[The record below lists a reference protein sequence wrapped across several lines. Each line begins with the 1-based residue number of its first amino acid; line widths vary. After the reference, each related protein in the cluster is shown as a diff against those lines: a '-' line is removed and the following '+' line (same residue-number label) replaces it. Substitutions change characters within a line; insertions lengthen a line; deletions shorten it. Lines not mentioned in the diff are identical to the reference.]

1 MKSKFLLTLGLIS
14 TTMSLSAQTNQQV
27 LDLIN
32 KEVQQNSEAY
42 QQLRKATETIGH
54 RATGTENGRI
64 AEEYAANLLRSYGYD
79 VSFQEFT
86 FSGWNRKS
94 LDLKINN
101 QSIKAVAL
109 AHSPANVSLSGELI
123 DLGNGLEED
132 YKKIG
137 DKVKGKIVFAALGL
151 LDGTPK
157 EIENLHRSEKTAL
170 AEKYGAK
177 GIILFNRP
185 AGGILLTG
193 TASVT
198 GEIIKI
204 PAINISLEDGLKI
217 KEDLLSKGKEIAKIE
232 MKNDVGQMKG
242 RNIIAKKIGS
252 KFPNEKIVLGG
263 HLDSWDLATGA
274 IDNGVGSFSVMD
286 IARTYKKLNLQN
298 DRTIEFVLFMG
309 EEVGLIGSKYY
320 VNQALKDGSIN
331 QIKAM
336 SNMDMTTNPKS
347 YYSTMESNLPIL
359 TDYANDVQ
367 KVIPDFKLKTF
378 ASVDL
383 HSDHQPFML
392 QGVPIIGLSDSQFTK
407 GALNCYHANCDTF
420 DYVEEIGLKNN
431 VILETYLLYRLSN
444 LKEIPSKRWNEQEI
458 KEALIKGNLE
468 TPLRI
473 SGDWRW

>member
-1 MKSKFLLTLGLIS
+1 
-14 TTMSLSAQTNQQV
+14 MSLSAQTNQQV

-42 QQLRKATETIGH
+42 QQLKKATETIGH

-86 FSGWNRKS
+86 FSGWNRRS

-101 QSIKAVAL
+101 QPIKAVAL

-217 KEDLLSKGKEIAKIE
+217 KENLSKGKEIAKIE

-420 DYVEEIGLKNN
+420 DYVEEVGLKNN

-444 LKEIPSKRWNEQEI
+444 LKEIPSKRWNEQEV

>member
-42 QQLRKATETIGH
+42 QQLKKATETIGH

-86 FSGWNRKS
+86 FSGWNRRS

-101 QSIKAVAL
+101 QPIKAVAL
-109 AHSPANVSLSGELI
+109 AHSPENVSLSGELI

-217 KEDLLSKGKEIAKIE
+217 KENLSKGKEIAKIE

-420 DYVEEIGLKNN
+420 DYVEEVGLKNN
-431 VILETYLLYRLSN
+431 VILETYLLYSLSN

>member
-1 MKSKFLLTLGLIS
+1 MKSKIILTACFIS
-14 TTMSLSAQTNQQV
+14 STMLLSAQTNQEI
-27 LDLIN
+27 LNLIN
-32 KEVQQNSEAY
+32 NEVEVNSEAY
-42 QQLRKATETIGH
+42 SQLKKATETIGH
-54 RATGTENGRI
+54 RATGTENGRK

-79 VSFQEFT
+79 VSFQEFS
-86 FSGWNRKS
+86 FNGWNRKS
-94 LDLKINN
+94 LNLKINN
-101 QSIKAVAL
+101 QLIKAVAL
-109 AHSPANVSLSGELI
+109 AHSPANVKLSGELI
-123 DLGNGLEED
+123 DLGNGLEDD
-132 YKKIG
+132 YKQLG
-137 DKVKGKIVFAALGL
+137 DKVKGKVVFAALGL
-151 LDGTPK
+151 LEGTPK

-198 GEIIKI
+198 GDIIKI

-217 KEDLLSKGKEIAKIE
+217 KEQLTRGKEVAKIE

-242 RNIIAKKIGS
+242 RNIIARKIGS
-252 KFPNEKIVLGG
+252 KFPKEKIVLGG

-274 IDNGVGSFSVMD
+274 IDNGVGSFSVID

-298 DRTIEFVLFMG
+298 ERTLEFVLFMG
-309 EEVGLIGSKYY
+309 EEVGLLGSKHY
-320 VNQALKDGSIN
+320 VEQAIKDGSIN

-347 YYSTMESNLPIL
+347 YYSTMDANLDVL
-359 TDYANDVQ
+359 NEYANDVQ
-367 KVIPDFKLKTF
+367 KLIPDFKLNAF
-378 ASVDL
+378 SSVDL

-444 LKEIPSKRWNEQEI
+444 LNDLPAKRWTEEEI
-458 KEALIKGNLE
+458 KTNLIKGNLE

>member
-1 MKSKFLLTLGLIS
+1 MKSKIILTACFIS
-14 TTMSLSAQTNQQV
+14 STMLLSAQTNQEI
-27 LDLIN
+27 LNLIN
-32 KEVQQNSEAY
+32 NEVEVNSEAY
-42 QQLRKATETIGH
+42 SQLKKATETIGH
-54 RATGTENGRI
+54 RATGTENGRK

-79 VSFQEFT
+79 VSFQEFS
-86 FSGWNRKS
+86 FNGWNRKS
-94 LDLKINN
+94 LNLKINN
-101 QSIKAVAL
+101 QPIKAVAL
-109 AHSPANVSLSGELI
+109 AHSPANVKLSGELI
-123 DLGNGLEED
+123 DLGNGLEDD
-132 YKKIG
+132 YKQLG
-137 DKVKGKIVFAALGL
+137 DKVKGKVVFAALGL
-151 LDGTPK
+151 LEGTPK

-198 GEIIKI
+198 GDIIKI

-217 KEDLLSKGKEIAKIE
+217 KEQLTKGKEVAKIE

-242 RNIIAKKIGS
+242 RNIIARKIGS
-252 KFPNEKIVLGG
+252 KFPKEKIVLGG

-274 IDNGVGSFSVMD
+274 IDNGVGSFSVID

-298 DRTIEFVLFMG
+298 DRTLEFVLFMG
-309 EEVGLIGSKYY
+309 EEVGLLGSKHY
-320 VNQALKDGSIN
+320 VEQAIKDGSIN

-347 YYSTMESNLPIL
+347 YYSTMDANLDVL
-359 TDYANDVQ
+359 NEYANDVQ
-367 KVIPDFKLKTF
+367 KLIPDFKLNAF
-378 ASVDL
+378 SSVDL

-444 LKEIPSKRWNEQEI
+444 LNDLPAKRWTEEEI
-458 KEALIKGNLE
+458 KTNLIKGNLE

>member
-42 QQLRKATETIGH
+42 QQLKKATETIGH

-86 FSGWNRKS
+86 FSGWNRRS

-101 QSIKAVAL
+101 QPIKAVAL

-217 KEDLLSKGKEIAKIE
+217 KENLSKGKEIAKIE

-420 DYVEEIGLKNN
+420 DYVEEVGLKNN

-444 LKEIPSKRWNEQEI
+444 LKEIPSKRWSEQEV

>member
-1 MKSKFLLTLGLIS
+1 MKSKFILTLGLITAS
-14 TTMSLSAQTNQQV
+14 FNLLAQTNQQV

-32 KEVQQNSEAY
+32 NEVQQNSEAY
-42 QQLRKATETIGH
+42 QQLKKATETIGH
-54 RATGTENGRI
+54 RATGTENGRK
-64 AEEYAANLLRSYGYD
+64 AEEYAADLLRSYGYE

-101 QSIKAVAL
+101 QPIKAVAL
-109 AHSPANVSLSGELI
+109 AHSPANVSVSGELI

-151 LDGTPK
+151 LDETPK

-198 GEIIKI
+198 GKIIKI

-217 KEDLLSKGKEIAKIE
+217 KENLTKGKEIAKIK

-252 KFPNEKIVLGG
+252 QFPNEKIVLGG

-309 EEVGLIGSKYY
+309 EEVGLVGSKHY

-347 YYSTMESNLPIL
+347 YYSTMESNLSIL

-392 QGVPIIGLSDSQFTK
+392 QGLPIIGLSDSQFTK

-420 DYVEEIGLKNN
+420 DYVEEVGLKNN

-444 LKEIPSKRWNEQEI
+444 LKDIPSKRWNEQEI

-468 TPLRI
+468 TPLRV

>member
-1 MKSKFLLTLGLIS
+1 
-14 TTMSLSAQTNQQV
+14 MSLSAQTNQQV

-42 QQLRKATETIGH
+42 QQLKKATETIGH

-86 FSGWNRKS
+86 FSGWNRRS

-101 QSIKAVAL
+101 QPIKAVAL
-109 AHSPANVSLSGELI
+109 AHSPENVSLSGELI

-217 KEDLLSKGKEIAKIE
+217 KENLSKGKEIAKIE

>member
-1 MKSKFLLTLGLIS
+1 MKSKFILTLGLITAS
-14 TTMSLSAQTNQQV
+14 FNLLAQTNQQV

-32 KEVQQNSEAY
+32 NEVQQNSEAY
-42 QQLRKATETIGH
+42 QQLKKATETIGH
-54 RATGTENGRI
+54 RATGTENGRK
-64 AEEYAANLLRSYGYD
+64 AEEYAADLLRSYGYE

-109 AHSPANVSLSGELI
+109 AHSPANVNLSGELI

-151 LDGTPK
+151 LDETPK

-198 GEIIKI
+198 GKIIKI

-217 KEDLLSKGKEIAKIE
+217 KENLTKGKEIAKIK

-252 KFPNEKIVLGG
+252 QFPNEKIVLGG

-309 EEVGLIGSKYY
+309 EEVGLVGSKHY

-347 YYSTMESNLPIL
+347 YYSTMESNLSIL

-392 QGVPIIGLSDSQFTK
+392 QGLPIIGLSDSQFTK

-420 DYVEEIGLKNN
+420 DYVEEVGLKNN

-444 LKEIPSKRWNEQEI
+444 LKDIPSKRWNEQEI

-468 TPLRI
+468 TPLRV

>member
-1 MKSKFLLTLGLIS
+1 MKSIFLLTLGLIS

-42 QQLRKATETIGH
+42 QQLKKATETIGH

-86 FSGWNRKS
+86 FSGWNRKN

-101 QSIKAVAL
+101 QPIKAVAL
-109 AHSPANVSLSGELI
+109 AHSPANVNLSGELI

-217 KEDLLSKGKEIAKIE
+217 KENLSKVKEIVEIE
-232 MKNDVGQMKG
+232 MRNDVGQMKG
-242 RNIIAKKIGS
+242 RNIIARKIGS
-252 KFPNEKIVLGG
+252 KFPKEKIVLGG

-309 EEVGLIGSKYY
+309 EEVGLVGSKYY

-347 YYSTMESNLPIL
+347 FYSTMESNLSIL

-420 DYVEEIGLKNN
+420 DYVEEVGLKNN

>member
-1 MKSKFLLTLGLIS
+1 MKSKIILTACFIS
-14 TTMSLSAQTNQQV
+14 STMLLSAQTNQEI
-27 LDLIN
+27 LNLIN
-32 KEVQQNSEAY
+32 NEVEVNSEAY
-42 QQLRKATETIGH
+42 SQLKKATETIGH
-54 RATGTENGRI
+54 RATGTENGRK

-79 VSFQEFT
+79 VSFQEFS
-86 FSGWNRKS
+86 FNGWNRKS
-94 LDLKINN
+94 LNLKINN
-101 QSIKAVAL
+101 QPIKAVAL
-109 AHSPANVSLSGELI
+109 AHSPANVKLSGELI
-123 DLGNGLEED
+123 DLGNGLEDD
-132 YKKIG
+132 YKQLG
-137 DKVKGKIVFAALGL
+137 DKVKGKVVFAALGL
-151 LDGTPK
+151 LEGTSK

-198 GEIIKI
+198 GDIIKI

-217 KEDLLSKGKEIAKIE
+217 KEQLTKRKEVAKIE

-242 RNIIAKKIGS
+242 RNIIARKIGS
-252 KFPNEKIVLGG
+252 KFPKEKIVLGG

-274 IDNGVGSFSVMD
+274 IDNGVGSFSVID

-298 DRTIEFVLFMG
+298 DRTLEFVLFMG
-309 EEVGLIGSKYY
+309 EEVGLLGSKHY
-320 VNQALKDGSIN
+320 VEQAIKDGSIN

-336 SNMDMTTNPKS
+336 SNMDMTTNPKA
-347 YYSTMESNLPIL
+347 YYSTMDANLNVL
-359 TDYANDVQ
+359 NEYAKDVQ
-367 KVIPDFKLKTF
+367 KLIPDFKLNAF
-378 ASVDL
+378 SSVDL

-444 LKEIPSKRWNEQEI
+444 LNDLPAKRWTEEEI
-458 KEALIKGNLE
+458 KTNLIKGNLE

>member
-27 LDLIN
+27 LELIN

-42 QQLRKATETIGH
+42 QQLKKATETIGH
-54 RATGTENGRI
+54 RATGIENGRI

-101 QSIKAVAL
+101 QPIKAVAL
-109 AHSPANVSLSGELI
+109 AHSPANVSVSGELI

-217 KEDLLSKGKEIAKIE
+217 KEDLSKGKEIAKIE

-444 LKEIPSKRWNEQEI
+444 LKEIPSKRWNEQEV

>member
-1 MKSKFLLTLGLIS
+1 MKSKFILTLGLITAS
-14 TTMSLSAQTNQQV
+14 FNLLAQTNQQV

-32 KEVQQNSEAY
+32 NEVQQNSEAY
-42 QQLRKATETIGH
+42 QQLKKATETIGH
-54 RATGTENGRI
+54 RATGTENGRK
-64 AEEYAANLLRSYGYD
+64 AEEYAADLLRSYGYE

-101 QSIKAVAL
+101 QPIKAVAL
-109 AHSPANVSLSGELI
+109 AHSPANVNLSGELI

-151 LDGTPK
+151 LDETPK

-198 GEIIKI
+198 GKIIKI

-217 KEDLLSKGKEIAKIE
+217 KENLTKGKEIAKIK

-252 KFPNEKIVLGG
+252 QFPNEKIVLGG

-309 EEVGLIGSKYY
+309 EEVGLVGSKHY

-347 YYSTMESNLPIL
+347 YYSTMESNLSIL

-392 QGVPIIGLSDSQFTK
+392 QGLPIIGLSDSQFTK

-420 DYVEEIGLKNN
+420 DYVEEVGLKNN

-444 LKEIPSKRWNEQEI
+444 LKDIPSKRWNEQEI

-468 TPLRI
+468 TPLRV

>member
-1 MKSKFLLTLGLIS
+1 MKSKFILTLGLITAS
-14 TTMSLSAQTNQQV
+14 FNLLAQTNQQV

-32 KEVQQNSEAY
+32 NEVQQNSEAY
-42 QQLRKATETIGH
+42 QQLKKATETIGH
-54 RATGTENGRI
+54 RATGTENGRK
-64 AEEYAANLLRSYGYD
+64 AEEYAADLLRSYGYE

-109 AHSPANVSLSGELI
+109 AHSPANVNLSGELI

-151 LDGTPK
+151 LDETPK

-198 GEIIKI
+198 GKIIKI

-217 KEDLLSKGKEIAKIE
+217 KENLTKGKEIAKIK

-252 KFPNEKIVLGG
+252 QLPNEKIVLGG

-309 EEVGLIGSKYY
+309 EEVGLVGSKHY

-347 YYSTMESNLPIL
+347 YYSTMESNLSIL

-392 QGVPIIGLSDSQFTK
+392 QGLPIIGLSDSQFTK

-420 DYVEEIGLKNN
+420 DYVEEVGLKNN

-444 LKEIPSKRWNEQEI
+444 LKDIPSKRWNEQEI

-468 TPLRI
+468 TPLRV

>member
-1 MKSKFLLTLGLIS
+1 MKSKFLLTLGLVS

-42 QQLRKATETIGH
+42 QQLKKATETIGH
-54 RATGTENGRI
+54 RATGTESGRI

-86 FSGWNRKS
+86 FSGWNRRS

-101 QSIKAVAL
+101 QPIKAVAL
-109 AHSPANVSLSGELI
+109 AHSPENVSLSGELI

-217 KEDLLSKGKEIAKIE
+217 KENLSKGKEIAKIE

-309 EEVGLIGSKYY
+309 EEVGLIGSKHY

-347 YYSTMESNLPIL
+347 YYSTMESNLSIL

-444 LKEIPSKRWNEQEI
+444 LKEIPSKRWNEQEV

>member
-1 MKSKFLLTLGLIS
+1 MKSKFILTLGLITAS
-14 TTMSLSAQTNQQV
+14 FNLSAQTNQQV

-32 KEVQQNSEAY
+32 NEVQQNSEAY
-42 QQLRKATETIGH
+42 QQLKKATETIGH
-54 RATGTENGRI
+54 RATGTENGRK
-64 AEEYAANLLRSYGYD
+64 AEEYAADLLRSYGYE

-109 AHSPANVSLSGELI
+109 AHSPANVNLSGELI

-151 LDGTPK
+151 LDETPK

-198 GEIIKI
+198 GKIIKI

-217 KEDLLSKGKEIAKIE
+217 KENLTKGKEIAKIK

-252 KFPNEKIVLGG
+252 QFPNEKIVLGG

-309 EEVGLIGSKYY
+309 EEVGLVGSKHY

-347 YYSTMESNLPIL
+347 YYSTMESNLSIL

-420 DYVEEIGLKNN
+420 DYVEEVGLKNN

-444 LKEIPSKRWNEQEI
+444 LNEIPSKRWNEQEI

>member
-1 MKSKFLLTLGLIS
+1 MKSKIILTACFIS
-14 TTMSLSAQTNQQV
+14 STMLLSAQTNQEI
-27 LDLIN
+27 LNLIN
-32 KEVQQNSEAY
+32 NEVEVNSEAY
-42 QQLRKATETIGH
+42 SQLKKATETIGH
-54 RATGTENGRI
+54 RATGTENGRK

-79 VSFQEFT
+79 VSFQEFS
-86 FSGWNRKS
+86 FNGWNRKS
-94 LDLKINN
+94 LNLKINN
-101 QSIKAVAL
+101 QLIKAVAL
-109 AHSPANVSLSGELI
+109 AHSPANVKLSGELI
-123 DLGNGLEED
+123 DLGNGLEDD
-132 YKKIG
+132 YKQLG
-137 DKVKGKIVFAALGL
+137 DKVKGKVVFAALGL
-151 LDGTPK
+151 LEGTPK

-198 GEIIKI
+198 GDIIKI

-217 KEDLLSKGKEIAKIE
+217 KEQLTKGKEVAKIE

-242 RNIIAKKIGS
+242 RNIIARKIGS
-252 KFPNEKIVLGG
+252 KFPKEKIVLGG

-274 IDNGVGSFSVMD
+274 IDNGVGSFSVID

-298 DRTIEFVLFMG
+298 DRTLEFVLFMG
-309 EEVGLIGSKYY
+309 EEVGLLGSKHY
-320 VNQALKDGSIN
+320 VEQAIKDGSIN

-347 YYSTMESNLPIL
+347 YYSTMDANLNVL
-359 TDYANDVQ
+359 NEYAKDVQ
-367 KVIPDFKLKTF
+367 KLIPDFKLNAF
-378 ASVDL
+378 SSVDL

-444 LKEIPSKRWNEQEI
+444 LNDLPAKRWTEEEI
-458 KEALIKGNLE
+458 KTNLIKGNLE

>member
-14 TTMSLSAQTNQQV
+14 TIMSLSAQTNQQV

-32 KEVQQNSEAY
+32 KEVKQNSEAY
-42 QQLRKATETIGH
+42 QQLKKATETIGH

-86 FSGWNRKS
+86 FSGWNRRS

-101 QSIKAVAL
+101 QPIKAVAL
-109 AHSPANVSLSGELI
+109 AHSPENVSLSGELI

-217 KEDLLSKGKEIAKIE
+217 KENLSKGKEIAKIE

-331 QIKAM
+331 QIKVM

-444 LKEIPSKRWNEQEI
+444 LKEIPSKRWNEQEV

>member
-42 QQLRKATETIGH
+42 QQLKKATETIGH

-101 QSIKAVAL
+101 QPIKAVAL
-109 AHSPANVSLSGELI
+109 AHSPANVNLSGELI
-123 DLGNGLEED
+123 DLGNGFEED

-157 EIENLHRSEKTAL
+157 EIENLHRSEKTTL

-217 KEDLLSKGKEIAKIE
+217 KENLSKGKEIAKIE

-252 KFPNEKIVLGG
+252 KILDEKIVLGG

-309 EEVGLIGSKYY
+309 EEVGLVGSKYY

-420 DYVEEIGLKNN
+420 DYVEEVGLKNN

>member
-1 MKSKFLLTLGLIS
+1 MKSKFILTLGLITAS
-14 TTMSLSAQTNQQV
+14 FNLLAQTNQQV

-32 KEVQQNSEAY
+32 NEVQQNSEAY
-42 QQLRKATETIGH
+42 QQLKKATETIGH
-54 RATGTENGRI
+54 RATGTENGRK
-64 AEEYAANLLRSYGYD
+64 AEEYAADLLRSYGYE

-101 QSIKAVAL
+101 QPIKAVAL
-109 AHSPANVSLSGELI
+109 AHSPANVSVSGELI

-217 KEDLLSKGKEIAKIE
+217 KENLSKGKEIAKIE

-252 KFPNEKIVLGG
+252 QFPNEKIVLGG

-392 QGVPIIGLSDSQFTK
+392 QGIPIIGLSDSQFTK

-420 DYVEEIGLKNN
+420 DYVEEVGLKNN

-444 LKEIPSKRWNEQEI
+444 LNEIPSKRWNEQEI

>member
-1 MKSKFLLTLGLIS
+1 MKSKFILTLGLITAS
-14 TTMSLSAQTNQQV
+14 FNLLAQTNQQV

-32 KEVQQNSEAY
+32 NEVQQNSEAY
-42 QQLRKATETIGH
+42 QQLKKATETIGH
-54 RATGTENGRI
+54 RATGTENGRK
-64 AEEYAANLLRSYGYD
+64 AEEYAADLLRSYGYE

-109 AHSPANVSLSGELI
+109 AHSPANVNLSGELI

-151 LDGTPK
+151 LDETPK

-198 GEIIKI
+198 GTIIKI

-217 KEDLLSKGKEIAKIE
+217 KENLTKGKEIAKIK

-242 RNIIAKKIGS
+242 RTIIAKKIGS
-252 KFPNEKIVLGG
+252 HLPNEHIALGG
-263 HLDSWDLATGA
+263 HLDSSALATGA

-309 EEVGLIGSKYY
+309 EEVGLVGSKYY

-336 SNMDMTTNPKS
+336 SNMDMTTNPQS
-347 YYSTMESNLPIL
+347 YYSTMESNLSIL

-392 QGVPIIGLSDSQFTK
+392 QGLPIIGLSDSQFTK

-420 DYVEEIGLKNN
+420 DYVEEVGLKNN

-444 LKEIPSKRWNEQEI
+444 LKDIPSKRWNEQEI

-468 TPLRI
+468 TPLRV

>member
-1 MKSKFLLTLGLIS
+1 MKSKFILTLGLITAS
-14 TTMSLSAQTNQQV
+14 FNLSAQTNQQV

-32 KEVQQNSEAY
+32 NEVQQNSEAY
-42 QQLRKATETIGH
+42 QQLKKATETIGH
-54 RATGTENGRI
+54 RATGTENGRK
-64 AEEYAANLLRSYGYD
+64 AEEYAADLLRSYGYE

-101 QSIKAVAL
+101 QPIKAVAL
-109 AHSPANVSLSGELI
+109 AHSPANVNLSGEII

-151 LDGTPK
+151 LDETPN

-217 KEDLLSKGKEIAKIE
+217 KENLTKGNEIAKIK

-242 RNIIAKKIGS
+242 RNIIAKKVGS
-252 KFPNEKIVLGG
+252 QLPNEKIVLGG

-309 EEVGLIGSKYY
+309 EEVGLVGSKHY

-347 YYSTMESNLPIL
+347 YYSTMESNLSIL

-392 QGVPIIGLSDSQFTK
+392 QGIPIIGLSDSQFTK

-420 DYVEEIGLKNN
+420 DYVEEVGLKNN

-444 LKEIPSKRWNEQEI
+444 LNEIPSKRWNEQEI

>member
-14 TTMSLSAQTNQQV
+14 TTMCLSAQTNQQV

-42 QQLRKATETIGH
+42 QQLKKATETIGH

-86 FSGWNRKS
+86 FSGWNRRS

-101 QSIKAVAL
+101 QPIKAVAL
-109 AHSPANVSLSGELI
+109 AHSPENVSLSGELI

-217 KEDLLSKGKEIAKIE
+217 KENLSKGKEIAKIE

-444 LKEIPSKRWNEQEI
+444 LKEIPSKRWNEQEV

>member
-1 MKSKFLLTLGLIS
+1 MKSKFLLTLGLVS

-42 QQLRKATETIGH
+42 QQLKKATETIGH
-54 RATGTENGRI
+54 RATGTESGRI

-101 QSIKAVAL
+101 QPIKAVAL
-109 AHSPANVSLSGELI
+109 AHSPANVSVSGELI

-157 EIENLHRSEKTAL
+157 ETENLHRSEKTAL

-217 KEDLLSKGKEIAKIE
+217 KEDLSKGKEIAKIE

>member
-42 QQLRKATETIGH
+42 QQLKKATETIGH

-64 AEEYAANLLRSYGYD
+64 AEEYAANLLRSYGYY

-101 QSIKAVAL
+101 QPIKAVAL

-193 TASVT
+193 TSSVT

-217 KEDLLSKGKEIAKIE
+217 KENLSKGKEIAKIE

-331 QIKAM
+331 QIRVM

-347 YYSTMESNLPIL
+347 YYSTMESNLSIL

>member
-1 MKSKFLLTLGLIS
+1 MKSKIILTACFIS
-14 TTMSLSAQTNQQV
+14 STMLLSAQTNQEI
-27 LDLIN
+27 LNLIN
-32 KEVQQNSEAY
+32 NEVEVNSEAY
-42 QQLRKATETIGH
+42 SQLKKATETIGH
-54 RATGTENGRI
+54 RATGTENGRK

-79 VSFQEFT
+79 VSFQEFS
-86 FSGWNRKS
+86 FNGWNRKS
-94 LDLKINN
+94 LNLKINN
-101 QSIKAVAL
+101 QLIKAVAL
-109 AHSPANVSLSGELI
+109 AHSPANVKLSGELI
-123 DLGNGLEED
+123 DLGNGLEDD
-132 YKKIG
+132 YKQLG
-137 DKVKGKIVFAALGL
+137 DKVKGKVVFAALGL
-151 LDGTPK
+151 LEGTPK

-198 GEIIKI
+198 GDIIKI

-217 KEDLLSKGKEIAKIE
+217 KEQLTRGKEVAKIE

-242 RNIIAKKIGS
+242 RNIIVRKIGS
-252 KFPNEKIVLGG
+252 KFPKEKIVLGG

-274 IDNGVGSFSVMD
+274 IDNGVGSFSVID

-298 DRTIEFVLFMG
+298 ERTLEFVLFMG
-309 EEVGLIGSKYY
+309 EEVGLLGSKHY
-320 VNQALKDGSIN
+320 VEQAIKDGSIN

-347 YYSTMESNLPIL
+347 YYSTMDANLNVL
-359 TDYANDVQ
+359 NEYAKDVQ
-367 KVIPDFKLKTF
+367 KLIPDFKLNAF
-378 ASVDL
+378 SSVDL

-444 LKEIPSKRWNEQEI
+444 LNDLPAKRWTEEEI
-458 KEALIKGNLE
+458 KTNLIKGNLE

>member
-1 MKSKFLLTLGLIS
+1 MKSKFILTLGLITAS
-14 TTMSLSAQTNQQV
+14 FNLSAQTNQQV

-32 KEVQQNSEAY
+32 NEVQQNSEAY
-42 QQLRKATETIGH
+42 QQLKKATETIGH
-54 RATGTENGRI
+54 RATGTENGRK

-101 QSIKAVAL
+101 QPIKAVAL

-217 KEDLLSKGKEIAKIE
+217 KENLTKGKEIAKIK

-242 RNIIAKKIGS
+242 RNIIAKKVGS
-252 KFPNEKIVLGG
+252 QLPNEKIVLGG

-309 EEVGLIGSKYY
+309 EEVGLVGSKYY

-359 TDYANDVQ
+359 TDYAYDVQ

-468 TPLRI
+468 TPLRV

>member
-42 QQLRKATETIGH
+42 QQLKKATETIGH

-101 QSIKAVAL
+101 QPIKAVAL

-217 KEDLLSKGKEIAKIE
+217 KENQSKGKEIAKIA

>member
-1 MKSKFLLTLGLIS
+1 
-14 TTMSLSAQTNQQV
+14 MSLSAQTNQQV
-27 LDLIN
+27 LELIN

-42 QQLRKATETIGH
+42 QQLKKATETIGH

-101 QSIKAVAL
+101 QPIKAVAL

-137 DKVKGKIVFAALGL
+137 DKVKGKIVFATLGL
-151 LDGTPK
+151 LEGTPK

-217 KEDLLSKGKEIAKIE
+217 KEDLSKGKEIAKIE

-242 RNIIAKKIGS
+242 RNIIAKIIGS

>member
-27 LDLIN
+27 LELIN

-42 QQLRKATETIGH
+42 QQLKKATETIGH

-101 QSIKAVAL
+101 QPIKAVAL

-217 KEDLLSKGKEIAKIE
+217 KEDLSKGKEIAKIE

>member
-177 GIILFNRP
+177 GIILFNLP

-217 KEDLLSKGKEIAKIE
+217 KENLSKGKEIAKIE

>member
-1 MKSKFLLTLGLIS
+1 
-14 TTMSLSAQTNQQV
+14 MSLSAQTNQQV
-27 LDLIN
+27 LELIN

-42 QQLRKATETIGH
+42 QQLKKATETIGH

-151 LDGTPK
+151 LEGTPK

-217 KEDLLSKGKEIAKIE
+217 KENLSKGKEIAKIE

-359 TDYANDVQ
+359 TDYAYDVQ

>member
-1 MKSKFLLTLGLIS
+1 MKSKFILTLGLITAS
-14 TTMSLSAQTNQQV
+14 FNLLAQTNQQV

-32 KEVQQNSEAY
+32 NEVQQNSEAY
-42 QQLRKATETIGH
+42 QQLKKATETIGH
-54 RATGTENGRI
+54 RATGTENGRK
-64 AEEYAANLLRSYGYD
+64 AEEYAADLLRSYGYE

-101 QSIKAVAL
+101 QPIKAVAL
-109 AHSPANVSLSGELI
+109 AHSPANVSVSGELI

-217 KEDLLSKGKEIAKIE
+217 KENLTKGNEIAKIK

-242 RNIIAKKIGS
+242 RNIIAKKVGS
-252 KFPNEKIVLGG
+252 QLPNEKIVLGG

-392 QGVPIIGLSDSQFTK
+392 QGIPIIGLSDSQFTK

-420 DYVEEIGLKNN
+420 DYVEEVGLKNN

-444 LKEIPSKRWNEQEI
+444 LNEIPSKRWNEQEI

-468 TPLRI
+468 TPLRV

>member
-1 MKSKFLLTLGLIS
+1 
-14 TTMSLSAQTNQQV
+14 MSLSAQTNQQV

-42 QQLRKATETIGH
+42 QQLKKATETIGH

-86 FSGWNRKS
+86 FSGWNRRS

-101 QSIKAVAL
+101 QPIKAVAL
-109 AHSPANVSLSGELI
+109 AHSPENVSLSGELI

-217 KEDLLSKGKEIAKIE
+217 KENLSKGKEIAKIE

-444 LKEIPSKRWNEQEI
+444 LKEIPSKRWNEQEV

>member
-42 QQLRKATETIGH
+42 QQLKKATETIGH

-86 FSGWNRKS
+86 FSGWNRRS

-101 QSIKAVAL
+101 QPIKAVAL
-109 AHSPANVSLSGELI
+109 AHSPENVSLSGELI

-217 KEDLLSKGKEIAKIE
+217 KENLSKGKEIAKIE

-420 DYVEEIGLKNN
+420 DYVEEVGLKNN

>member
-1 MKSKFLLTLGLIS
+1 
-14 TTMSLSAQTNQQV
+14 MSLSAQTNQQV

-42 QQLRKATETIGH
+42 QQLKKATETIGH

-101 QSIKAVAL
+101 QPIKAVAL

-217 KEDLLSKGKEIAKIE
+217 KENLSKGKEIAKIE

-444 LKEIPSKRWNEQEI
+444 LKEIPSKRWNEQEV

>member
-1 MKSKFLLTLGLIS
+1 MKSKFLLTLGLTS
-14 TTMSLSAQTNQQV
+14 TTMCLSAQTNQQV

-42 QQLRKATETIGH
+42 QQLKKATETIGH

-101 QSIKAVAL
+101 QPIKAVAL

-123 DLGNGLEED
+123 DLANGLEDD

-217 KEDLLSKGKEIAKIE
+217 KENLSKGKEIAKIE

-331 QIKAM
+331 QIKVM

-444 LKEIPSKRWNEQEI
+444 LKEIPSKRWNEQEV

>member
-1 MKSKFLLTLGLIS
+1 MKSKFLLTLGLVS

-42 QQLRKATETIGH
+42 QQLKKATETIGH

-101 QSIKAVAL
+101 QPIKAVAL

-217 KEDLLSKGKEIAKIE
+217 KENLSKGKEIAKIE

-242 RNIIAKKIGS
+242 RNIIAKIIGS

-444 LKEIPSKRWNEQEI
+444 LKEIPSKRWNEQEV